1 MRTVQM
7 TLEEDLLREVD
18 RLAKRLRTTR
28 SAFTRQA
35 LRAALKRYEVRQLE
49 ARHRRGYNQQPV
61 TKGEFDSWEDE
72 QVWGDQ

>member
-35 LRAALKRYEVRQLE
+35 LRAALRRHETRQLE
-49 ARHRRGYNQQPV
+49 ARHRRGYTQKPV
-61 TKGEFDSWEDE
+61 KKGEFDSWEHE
-72 QVWGDQ
+72 QVWGD